1 MTKEIAKKG
10 VLATT
15 DRPNWMKQES
25 TRGSEEV
32 TNKDIALPRIQII
45 QDLSPQ
51 HKKNKEEHIE
61 GAEVGDAFNTVSQQ
75 LYKESLLFIPV
86 YFKVEYII
94 WKSQDSGGGF
104 HGAFESE
111 LAAKRAVPEAVKEG
125 GGTKDMYEVVET
137 NVHFV
142 MILDEE
148 KSTPEV
154 PVVEQAVIS
163 MSKSQNKVS
172 RNLNSIIRM
181 AGGDRFSK
189 IYRLRTVDD
198 KNPVGQEYKNWG
210 IKQYGW
216 VSEALYALGEFN
228 YDAVKSGERKVD
240 YGSDAAS
247 AKQTSAKADTP
258 QDSDVEDEFAV

>member
-1 MTKEIAKKG
+1 MTKEIVKKG
-10 VLATT
+10 ELATI
-15 DRPNWMKQES
+15 DRPDWMKQES

-32 TNKDIALPRIQII
+32 TNKDITLPRIQII

-51 HKKNKEEHIE
+51 HKKNKDEYIE

-75 LYKESLLFIPV
+75 LYKESLLIVPV

-104 HGAFESE
+104 HGAFDTE
-111 LAAKRAVPEAVKEG
+111 LAAKREIPAAVKEG
-125 GGTKDMYEVVET
+125 GGTEDMYEVVET

-154 PVVEQAVIS
+154 PVVGQAVIS

-198 KNPVGQEYKNWG
+198 KNAVGQEYKNWG

-216 VSEALYALGEFN
+216 VSEALYALGEHN
-228 YDAVKSGERKVD
+228 YNAVKSGERKVD
-240 YGSDAAS
+240 YGQGGS
-247 AKQTSAKADTP
+247 AEKQSAAKADTA